1 MSENLA
7 ADPREQDILRQL
19 QSILIAGEVLEAWAI
34 QRRVFGLT
42 HRRVLVAATTGRFIS
57 LSRRLLAGY
66 DPVDLRWQDL
76 KEVRINVGLVS
87 AELTLVAYQSADLAS
102 AEGAT
107 RTLNFTGL
115 RKSQAQEV
123 YRLCQAH
130 EQAWR
135 EKRRMRDIEEMRAK
149 AGGIQLARDTIGSES
164 SVNAGGADNAEAL
177 QRLKRAK
184 DMLDAKLIT
193 DAEYEAIKAKII
205 SQV

>member
-1 MSENLA
+1 MSDNIAPE
-7 ADPREQDILRQL
+7 PREQDILKQL
-19 QSILIAGEVLEAWAI
+19 QSILIAGETLEAWAI

-87 AELTLVAYQSADLAS
+87 AELTLVAYEGADLAGS
-102 AEGAT
+102 EGPVGT
-107 RTLNFTGL
+107 FNFPGL

-123 YRLCQAH
+123 YRICQAH

-149 AGGIQLARDTIGSES
+149 AGGIQLTREGFGGES
-164 SVNAGGADNAEAL
+164 AGAGTDNGEAL